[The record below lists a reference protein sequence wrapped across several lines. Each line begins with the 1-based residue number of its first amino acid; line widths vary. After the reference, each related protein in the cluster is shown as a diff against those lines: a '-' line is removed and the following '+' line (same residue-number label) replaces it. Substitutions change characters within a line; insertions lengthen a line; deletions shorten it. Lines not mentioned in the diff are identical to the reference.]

1 MPCSLLFPRENV
13 TPCTVTPVFP
23 TADRLDTSVSQGNTD
38 QAIQGKL
45 RLLLKQNAP
54 ISGQT
59 ERKLRQC
66 ILAALDTPGSL
77 FRCILMYRSMRAQGL
92 SEMHA
97 GSNACAL
104 EYFHGASLLLDD
116 LPLMDD
122 SAERRG
128 RICPHLLHGEGI
140 AILAALAL
148 ITKAYGLLGECIS
161 SSGHDQQAAAHRLI
175 ERCLGGSGVINGQAR
190 DLSFS
195 SGTHGCR
202 EVKQIALLK
211 TAPLIEL
218 AILLPAVIAGGG
230 PATAR
235 RKLRRL
241 AICWGLLYQAID
253 DIADL
258 TASTASIG
266 KTTRRDA
273 ALGRPNVA
281 LHHSPV
287 DLERYLE
294 RLMKVSQGCIDALVS
309 GTETWRFLQSF
320 QDALAGHRLG
330 SGKV

>member
-1 MPCSLLFPRENV
+1 MPCSLLFPSENLN
-13 TPCTVTPVFP
+13 PGTVAPAFP
-23 TADRLDTSVSQGNTD
+23 TVERLDASVSQGDTD
-38 QAIQGKL
+38 QAVRGKL

-97 GSNACAL
+97 ESNACAL

-128 RICPHLLHGEGI
+128 RICPHLLYGDGI

-195 SGTHGCR
+195 SGTHGIR

-218 AILLPAVIAGGG
+218 AILLPAVIAGG

-241 AICWGLLYQAID
+241 AICWGLFYQAID

-258 TASTASIG
+258 TASTASLG

-294 RLMKVSQGCIDALVS
+294 RLVIVSQGCIDALVS

-320 QDALAGHRLG
+320 QDALIGRRVV
-330 SGKV
+330 SNKV